1 MNLRANERDI
11 NAEQRAFLELEFT
24 LEGEDL
30 TGKNMIFV
38 LQSNRYT
45 PEPLVL
51 KDHSAMTI
59 EMDSVKLPLTT
70 AETDFRG
77 ERWYEI
83 WVEWAAG
90 QWQKEFKGR
99 LTLTPS
105 GNYNANE

>member
-1 MNLRANERDI
+1 MKLRANERNID
-11 NAEQRAFLELEFT
+11 AEQRAFLELEFT

-30 TGKNMIFV
+30 TGKTMFFV
-38 LQSNRYT
+38 LQQNSYT
-45 PEPLVL
+45 PGPLL
-51 KDHSAMTI
+51 IKDHSEMTI
-59 EMDSVKLPLTT
+59 DMATDLIPLTT
-70 AETDFRG
+70 EETDFKG

-105 GNYNANE
+105 GNYNANG